1 MKRISALIVL
11 TLSFLSL
18 NAQFTKIAEG
28 PEFDEPKSGY
38 TQLIQLKSGG
48 TVFFR
53 VTLKEGIDIRVYDH
67 KHKEKVATTIEPG
80 YGKLTKGASISGAF
94 EINGDVVIL
103 ISNFEDKMPV
113 LTRLVLDGKTGRLKK
128 EDRVKTLMKINMGQG
143 YAMMFG
149 GVKMPQFYAHASQ
162 SGNCYAVAAFNT
174 FESDRNK
181 RIEILV
187 FGPDHKQISRT
198 YYSSP
203 EEKYKYLDFLDME
216 LLDDQR
222 VCLLV
227 NGYNTRASGGK
238 SSEIL
243 LGDLPKGSGSVNF
256 YQIDLPKDSVV
267 HHGAIRY
274 NPITQQLI
282 VVASLLEKERSQT
295 VYNYLTIVDPVS
307 HRSIKTIA
315 AALSDKVYGK
325 SYSWL
330 KKKDDFTG
338 VLRDI
343 YINDD
348 GGFSIAYEEEAIITT
363 QNGNYSNSH
372 LELNNIAVSVH
383 DRYGEMRSTYLVPK
397 SNWIEQE
404 FYYSADYGFGNQYKK
419 FAYIN
424 KGELSYLL
432 LNDTERNISKIEKD
446 KAPIKVIGISDC
458 DAFYL
463 PLAGSELI
471 PNRQYLFGKPESNKE
486 HNIASF
492 GVSAYDKAGNVFV
505 TLRAMPS
512 GRDKLAKLVWMKL

>member
-1 MKRISALIVL
+1 MRRYTILPLLLLFAFAAS
-11 TLSFLSL
+11 
-18 NAQFTKIAEG
+18 AQFTKLAEG

-38 TQLIQLKSGG
+38 TQVIQLKSGG

-53 VTLKEGIDIRVYDH
+53 VTLKEGIDIRVYDPS
-67 KHKEKVATTIEPG
+67 HKEKVATTLEPG
-80 YGKLTKGASISGAF
+80 YEKLTKGASISGAF

-113 LTRLVLDGKTGRLKK
+113 LTRLVIDGKSGRIKK
-128 EDRVKTLMKINMGQG
+128 EDRVRELMKMNMGQG

-181 RIEILV
+181 RIEIIV

-198 YYSSP
+198 FYSSP
-203 EEKYKYLDFLDME
+203 EEKYKYLDFLDLE
-216 LLDDQR
+216 VLDDQR
-222 VCLLV
+222 VYMLV

-243 LGDLPKGSGSVNF
+243 LGDVAKGSSSVAF
-256 YQIDLPKDSVV
+256 SQIDLPKDSVAHRGV
-267 HHGAIRY
+267 IKY

-282 VVASLLEKERSQT
+282 VVASLLEKEKSQT
-295 VYNYLTIVDPVS
+295 VYNYLTIVDPAT
-307 HRSIKTIA
+307 HRSVKTIPA
-315 AALSDKVYGK
+315 VLSDKVYGK
-325 SYSWL
+325 SYNWL

-348 GGFSIAYEEEAIITT
+348 GGFSIAYEEEAVITT
-363 QNGNYSNSH
+363 YNGNYSNSH
-372 LELNNIAVSVH
+372 VELNNIAVSIH
-383 DRYGEMRSTYLVPK
+383 NRDGALRSTYLVPK

-424 KGELSYLL
+424 KGDLSYLL
-432 LNDTERNISKIEKD
+432 LNDTERNISKVEKD
-446 KAPIKVIGISDC
+446 RTPIKVIAISQC
-458 DAFYL
+458 DAFFL
-463 PLAGSELI
+463 PLAGNELI
-471 PNRQYLFGKPESNKE
+471 PNRDYFFGKPESSKE

-492 GVSAYDKAGNVFV
+492 GVSSYNKAANVFV

-512 GRDKLAKLVWMKL
+512 GRDKLAKLVWYKL